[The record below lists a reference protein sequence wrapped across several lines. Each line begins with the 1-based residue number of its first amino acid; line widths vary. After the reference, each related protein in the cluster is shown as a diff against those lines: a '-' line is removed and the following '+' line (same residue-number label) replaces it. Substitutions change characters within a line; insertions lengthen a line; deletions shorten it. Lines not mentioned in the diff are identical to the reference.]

1 MSRALY
7 HLSYGT
13 ADLTVGVPTK
23 SRRSLGFRGEETL
36 ASGLYPRL
44 QLALLLPV
52 LVDGDALSLIHG
64 LGHKCAGGLGSG
76 WLRSLDSN
84 QGPSGYE
91 PDELPLLHSAFFSI
105 RGNAQPS
112 PRRGEGEGRG
122 ALRSATSAGESEG
135 KGRYPARRIDWGS
148 ARPGRRR
155 GAGRRDQERP
165 LVRLGEAAHPGLFL

>member
-13 ADLTVGVPTK
+13 AD
-23 SRRSLGFRGEETL
+23 RTL
-36 ASGLYPRL
+36 ASGLNPRL

-64 LGHKCAGGLGSG
+64 LGHKWAGGWGSG

-91 PDELPLLHSAFFSI
+91 PDELPLLHSARKSI
-105 RGNAQPS
+105 PGAQW
-112 PRRGEGEGRG
+112 
-122 ALRSATSAGESEG
+122 AF
-135 KGRYPARRIDWGS
+135 
-148 ARPGRRR
+148 
-155 GAGRRDQERP
+155 
-165 LVRLGEAAHPGLFL
+165 GEADGDG